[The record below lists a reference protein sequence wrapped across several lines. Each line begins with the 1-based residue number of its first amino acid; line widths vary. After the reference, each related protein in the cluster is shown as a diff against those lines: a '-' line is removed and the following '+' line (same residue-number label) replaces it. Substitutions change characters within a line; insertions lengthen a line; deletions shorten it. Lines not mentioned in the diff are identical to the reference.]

1 MGRRQGDGDGM
12 EGKGGDRQEGHRRE
26 GHGEGWRGGQRT
38 HSPLPPRLRSGAAPG
53 LYLFREASDK
63 VAAAAVG
70 HSHWDLLGS
79 QEGPRGSL

>member
-1 MGRRQGDGDGM
+1 MEMGWRGREETGRRDTG
-12 EGKGGDRQEGHRRE
+12 GKDM
-26 GHGEGWRGGQRT
+26 GEGWRGGQRT

-63 VAAAAVG
+63 VAAAAAAVG

-79 QEGPRGSL
+79 QEGLRGSL